1 MAEPTPFNAW
11 QALRESLRAVF
22 ADRRWPLKI
31 GIGGALMLTL
41 VGIIFPQGFLIE
53 HLENSRRGFRT
64 PLPLWHQWM
73 DKAVMGLLAVV
84 FDFVY
89 FVLPI
94 IVTLVLLF
102 CAIFPLLF
110 NAESSSGLSV
120 VVMVV
125 VLGVVLG
132 LSFLLSL
139 SPLAKVNFSKEGEIE
154 QNIGGRL
161 LRRALDPLNRSLYRQ
176 ARLATLP
183 LYVPAL
189 LLGGGLFEL
198 INRLATPIWLLLLL
212 AWLLASALFWAWA
225 VVSQVYLAAAQI
237 AEDREIDQRLA
248 SRRQSLDGRP

>member
-11 QALRESLRAVF
+11 RALREGLRTVF
-22 ADRRWPLKI
+22 ADRSWPLKI
-31 GIGGALMLTL
+31 GAGGALMLTL
-41 VGIIFPQGFLIE
+41 IGLIFPQGFLIE

-64 PLPLWHQWM
+64 PMPLWHQWL

-89 FVLPI
+89 FLLPI

-110 NAESSSGLSV
+110 NADSSSRLSV

-125 VLGVVLG
+125 VLGLVLG

-139 SPLAKVNFSKEGEIE
+139 SPLAKVSFSKDGEIE

-161 LRRALDPLNRSLYRQ
+161 VRRALDPLNRGLYAQ

-183 LYVPAL
+183 LYLPAL

-198 INRLATPIWLLLLL
+198 INRLSTPIWLVLLV
-212 AWLLASALFWAWA
+212 AWLTACALFWAWA
-225 VVSQVYLAAAQI
+225 VVGQVYLAAAQI

-248 SRRQSLDGRP
+248 ARRQSLDGRP

>member
-1 MAEPTPFNAW
+1 MMAEPTPFNAW
-11 QALRESLRAVF
+11 QALIQGLGAVF
-22 ADRRWPLKI
+22 ADRRWPLKV
-31 GIGGALMLTL
+31 GIGGALMLTI

-89 FVLPI
+89 FLLPI

-110 NAESSSGLSV
+110 DADSSGRSA

-125 VLGVVLG
+125 ALALVLG
-132 LSFLLSL
+132 LSFSLSF
-139 SPLAKVNFSKEGEIE
+139 SPLAKVGFSKEGEID

-161 LRRALDPLNRSLYRQ
+161 VRRALDPLNRGLYRQ

-183 LYVPAL
+183 LYLPAL

-198 INRLATPIWLLLLL
+198 ISRPGSSVWLVLLV
-212 AWLLASALFWAWA
+212 AWLSACTLFWAWL
-225 VVSQVYLAAAQI
+225 VVNQVYLGAVQI
-237 AEDREIDQRLA
+237 AEDRDIDRRLA
-248 SRRQSLDGRP
+248 ARRQSLDGQP

>member
-1 MAEPTPFNAW
+1 MAEPTPFKAG
-11 QALRESLRAVF
+11 QALREGIRAVL

-31 GIGGALMLTL
+31 GAGGALMLTL

-64 PLPLWHQWM
+64 PMPLWHQWL

-94 IVTLVLLF
+94 FVTLILLF

-110 NAESSSGLSV
+110 NEDASSSLTV
-120 VVMVV
+120 TVMVV
-125 VLGVVLG
+125 VLGLVLG
-132 LSFLLSL
+132 LSFALSL
-139 SPLAKVNFSKEGEIE
+139 SQLAKVSFSRDGEIE

-161 LRRALDPLNRSLYRQ
+161 VRRALNPLNRGLYLQ
-176 ARLATLP
+176 ARLITLP
-183 LYVPAL
+183 LYIPAL
-189 LLGGGLFEL
+189 LLGGGLFVL
-198 INRLATPIWLLLLL
+198 ISRLATPIWLVLLV
-212 AWLLASALFWAWA
+212 AWLMTSVLFWAWA
-225 VVSQVYLAAAQI
+225 VVGQVYLAAVQI

-248 SRRQSLDGRP
+248 SRRQALEENS